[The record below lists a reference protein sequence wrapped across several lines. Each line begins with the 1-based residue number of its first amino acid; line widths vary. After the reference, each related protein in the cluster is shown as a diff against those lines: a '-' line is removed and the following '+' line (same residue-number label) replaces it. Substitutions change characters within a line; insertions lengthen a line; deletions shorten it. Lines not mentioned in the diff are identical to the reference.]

1 MHRYHR
7 RAVLLVLR
15 CDVSFQVLLHFGC
28 LSYFSFFFQIALLV
42 QPSLLFV
49 FCPGLSVSRS
59 PQRRYFQG
67 HREGSQR
74 WVVSHQFRAQGI
86 RKMEIRRHISLPN
99 RLLNIVRI
107 ALALRFFC
115 LARLQGLSRNAHF
128 VNMHLRSHA
137 FMTETAR
144 RDDPTTPNNDPQRAL
159 GPWCRECLVSC

>member
-1 MHRYHR
+1 MFSWCR
-7 RAVLLVLR
+7 LLFL
-15 CDVSFQVLLHFGC
+15 FFLL
-28 LSYFSFFFQIALLV
+28 FQIALLI
-42 QPSLLFV
+42 QPGLIFV
-49 FCPGLSVSRS
+49 FCFGRSVSIS
-59 PQRRYFQG
+59 PQRRDFRD
-67 HREGSQR
+67 HREVSQR